1 MTNPKKDSD
10 NTSKPNTAPA
20 GKQNVREPA
29 TAPPTPLTFFSG
41 QGPAAQTPTAAEL
54 GLLPPSSAPTTT
66 QPAPAPAHDG
76 AALSTV
82 DTPAAPDTAA
92 ATAPDSGT
100 VAPAVVP
107 SPVTTPVRRQPS
119 RHNASQQDVAAADS
133 SPSKGKKSA
142 AKPDKNAPREDALQ
156 AGQDVASAQLLDH
169 GRRIDALDR
178 ALTADTARSKAQHSA
193 TTKAVAD
200 VTKRTVQIEKKVDD
214 VAAGLDDIARSLEG
228 LTNQWDGVKDRIAHG
243 ERNGSGDHAYLSDAI
258 LDVQNQIDTL
268 HANFLDATETL
279 SSIQHTMHEN
289 ASVNAERDRTLT
301 RALNMAS
308 TALETVTDLRRMLT
322 RSDRT
327 PASRDES
334 HAAESRSSR
343 RRDRSNSDTD
353 GVRNRAPKVARQSDA
368 SDIAA
373 SRERV
378 DRPFQPD
385 ISYAL
390 GASYREEREER
401 HREPSRARVAT
412 EEPAPPPAEPT
423 VACPDGARFL
433 RMGASRTVTTIA
445 FGCRNESH
453 VALSLVSQWTAMID
467 PTGGIPT
474 PIKVHCP
481 PGLADN
487 FRIFEFNNHADLVAF
502 INAWQ
507 HRPDVLQPVVATP
520 ISDIN
525 AAAATVQSGPALG
538 LLPPSGPS
546 SGPSSMRRPSGPANK
561 DPNGRRHF

>member
-1 MTNPKKDSD
+1 MSNPKKDND
-10 NTSKPNTAPA
+10 NTSKPNTTPE
-20 GKQNVREPA
+20 GKQNVR
-29 TAPPTPLTFFSG
+29 APPAPPVTPLTHYAG
-41 QGPAAQTPTAAEL
+41 QAPATQNPSAADL
-54 GLLPPSSAPTTT
+54 GLLPPSLPPTTT
-66 QPAPAPAHDG
+66 TDQPPSTASNATPGNGTPAVSDLAPAAVPGAGSPAPAA
-76 AALSTV
+76 
-82 DTPAAPDTAA
+82 TPPPTQ
-92 ATAPDSGT
+92 SL
-100 VAPAVVP
+100 
-107 SPVTTPVRRQPS
+107 RRQPS
-119 RHNASQQDVAAADS
+119 RRSAAQQEVDAS
-133 SPSKGKKSA
+133 PTKPKKSA
-142 AKPDKNAPREDALQ
+142 SKADKTAPREDALQ
-156 AGQDVASAQLLDH
+156 AGQDAASAQLLDH

-178 ALTADTARSKAQHSA
+178 AITADTARSKAQHSA
-193 TTKAVAD
+193 ATKTVSDLA
-200 VTKRTVQIEKKVDD
+200 KRTVQMEKKVDD

-228 LTNQWDGVKDRIAHG
+228 LANQWDGVKDRIAHG
-243 ERNGSGDHAYLSDAI
+243 ERNGSGDHSFLSDAI

-279 SSIQHTMHEN
+279 SSIQHAMHEN
-289 ASVNAERDRTLT
+289 AGLNADRDRTLT
-301 RALNMAS
+301 RALNMAT

-322 RSDRT
+322 RSDGTSTNR
-327 PASRDES
+327 EEL
-334 HAAESRSSR
+334 HAESRSSR

-385 ISYAL
+385 ISYPL
-390 GASYREEREER
+390 GSSYREERAER
-401 HREPSRARVAT
+401 RREPSRARVAT

-445 FGCRNESH
+445 FGRRNESH

-525 AAAATVQSGPALG
+525 AAAATAQSGPALG